1 MPEVPAAQI
10 DELKA
15 ILEALIYV
23 SDEPVKE
30 EEIFS
35 LFPPEQSGFIRQAL
49 SELVLE
55 YSAVPRGLR
64 IVNVAGGYRM
74 QTRPEHDGWIRSL
87 FRLRHRVRL
96 SRAALETLAII
107 AYRQPVTTPEIQ
119 AIRGINPM
127 GVIQTLL
134 ERRMIRTLGR
144 KKVVGKPIL
153 YGTTDEFLVHFGLN
167 SLSDLPSLEEF
178 PDLASS
184 TPEAEGE
191 IPAVLEGIPSSGPE
205 VRGLPSDEETIASAS
220 GPHEEDLAPSPPAAG
235 FLPSRDS
242 SRATPRHDRR
252 HDEEE

>member
-1 MPEVPAAQI
+1 MP
-10 DELKA
+10 DEGTLSLDSLKS

-30 EEIFS
+30 EEILA
-35 LFPPEQSGFIRQAL
+35 LFPPDQA
-49 SELVLE
+49 SEVRRALAELALE

-64 IVNVAGGYRM
+64 IVQVAGGYRM

-87 FRLRHRVRL
+87 YRLRNRVRL

-107 AYRQPVTTPEIQ
+107 AYRQPVTTPEVQ

-134 ERRMIRTLGR
+134 ERRLIRTLGR

-167 SLSDLPSLEEF
+167 SLSDLPSLEDF
-178 PDLASS
+178 PDLAS
-184 TPEAEGE
+184 PAVEAEG
-191 IPAVLEGIPSSGPE
+191 AVPLMMEGIASDGPE
-205 VRGLPSDEETIASAS
+205 VRGLPPADDAESEKENLEGARFLLPATSGEIPAQEDHLSASPALSRSDEE
-220 GPHEEDLAPSPPAAG
+220 E
-235 FLPSRDS
+235 
-242 SRATPRHDRR
+242 
-252 HDEEE
+252 

>member
-1 MPEVPAAQI
+1 MSEQGM
-10 DELKA
+10 ELDDIKA
-15 ILEALIYV
+15 VLEALIYV
-23 SDEPVKE
+23 SEEPVKE
-30 EEIFS
+30 EEILS
-35 LFPPEQSGFIRQAL
+35 LFPPEQCDSIRRAL

-55 YSAVPRGLR
+55 YSAIPRGLR

-74 QTRPEHDGWIRSL
+74 QTRPEHDGWIRNL

-134 ERRMIRTLGR
+134 ERRLIRTLGR

-167 SLSDLPSLEEF
+167 TLSDLPSLEEF
-178 PDLASS
+178 PDLASAE
-184 TPEAEGE
+184 PEAAASD
-191 IPAVLEGIPSSGPE
+191 IPPVMEGISSSGPE
-205 VRGLPSDEETIASAS
+205 IRAASPGDEGLLSDSEPEESVLLASPAGNLHSDEE
-220 GPHEEDLAPSPPAAG
+220 E
-235 FLPSRDS
+235 
-242 SRATPRHDRR
+242 
-252 HDEEE
+252 